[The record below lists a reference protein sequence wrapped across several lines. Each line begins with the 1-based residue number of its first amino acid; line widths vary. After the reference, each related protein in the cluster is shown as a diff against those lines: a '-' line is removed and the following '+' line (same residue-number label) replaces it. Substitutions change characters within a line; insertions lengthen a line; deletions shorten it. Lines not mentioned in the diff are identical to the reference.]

1 MNKTEKQRR
10 IYDRH
15 DKATAGIEAFCLVDG
30 GQLIGRLTIRGRA
43 TSQGRTVRAWLHV
56 IGLPMVE
63 GVANGGGY
71 DMASAALEDA
81 AGKLP
86 NISSSVDEA
95 SAATMANLAKVR
107 KAFTTIGSGRYDN
120 LKADAGFQMFRAI

>member
-1 MNKTEKQRR
+1 MNTTEKQRR

-15 DKATAGIEAFCLVDG
+15 EKATAGIEAFCLMDG
-30 GQLIGRLTIRGRA
+30 EQLIGRLTIRGRA
-43 TSQGRTVRAWLHV
+43 TNQGRTVRAWLHV
-56 IGLPMVE
+56 LGIPMVE

-71 DMASAALEDA
+71 DMASAAVEDA

-95 SAATMANLAKVR
+95 SAATIENLAKIR
-107 KAFTTIGSGRYDN
+107 KAFTGIGGGRYDN
-120 LKADAGFQMFRAI
+120 LKPGAGFSMFRAI